1 VPWGIA
7 PLAKGVPLPAGGA
20 LPWLPGVAL
29 MVRSFTGQD
38 TCQFKIRGGI
48 NMARKLISIVVP
60 LYREEE
66 NIPLLVDDIAQAL
79 VDMPYELILV
89 DDGSDDETFAQI
101 EKACAGNACITGI
114 QLRRNFGQTAAMS
127 AGFEAV
133 HGEYVVYMDGDLQTD
148 PGDIPK
154 LLERLEQDDLDLVNG
169 WRKNRKDSGLTRNLP
184 SRIANALIRRSTR
197 VRMHDYGCPMKLMRV
212 EIARNLRLYG
222 EQHRFLP
229 AMAALFGA
237 RIGEEVVTHRP
248 RRFGESKYGLG
259 RTVRVLVDL
268 LLVLFFLRFTDRPLQ
283 LFGSTGLLSFVSGVG
298 IDVWLS
304 MSKLLFGEDLAG
316 RPMLQLGSLVIV
328 SGVLLFGIGLIL
340 EMQVRTY
347 YGATGQRHYAIRR
360 KVGAQ
365 KQDDAS

>member
-1 VPWGIA
+1 
-7 PLAKGVPLPAGGA
+7 
-20 LPWLPGVAL
+20 
-29 MVRSFTGQD
+29 
-38 TCQFKIRGGI
+38 
-48 NMARKLISIVVP
+48 MAQELISIVVP

-66 NIPLLVDDIAQAL
+66 NIFPLVEEIEQAL
-79 VDMPYELILV
+79 CDIPYELILV
-89 DDGSDDETFAQI
+89 DDGSDDGTFVHI
-101 EKACAGNACITGI
+101 EKVCANHRHITGI
-114 QLRRNFGQTAAMS
+114 QLRRNFGQTAAMN
-127 AGFEAV
+127 AGFEAAR
-133 HGEYVVYMDGDLQTD
+133 GEYVVYMDGDLQTD
-148 PGDIPK
+148 PKDIPR
-154 LLERLEQDDLDLVNG
+154 LLARLKEDDLDLVNG
-169 WRKNRKDSGLTRNLP
+169 WRKNRKDPGLTRNLP

-229 AMAALFGA
+229 AMAALYGA
-237 RIGEEVVTHRP
+237 RIGEEEVTHRP

-283 LFGSTGLLSFVSGVG
+283 FFGSTGLLSFTSGVG

-316 RPMLQLGSLVIV
+316 RPMLQLGSLLIV
-328 SGVLLFGIGLIL
+328 SGMLLFGIGLIL

-347 YGATGQRHYAIRR
+347 YGFTGRRYYTIRK

-365 KQDDAS
+365 KSGSICE